1 MDLRGLEMS
10 PGRLHGYDIE
20 GIIPISECMPV
31 HHVSDGRVVGR
42 RHGFRMRSGKDEAL
56 NFSLCAGDVGH
67 LVQDP
72 LARGVRIL
80 VMVGHL
86 GPVEKEAAFLDAA
99 I

>member
-10 PGRLHGYDIE
+10 PGHHHGYDIE

-42 RHGFRMRSGKDEAL
+42 RHGFGMRSGKDETL
-56 NFSLCAGDVGH
+56 NFSLCAGDVAP

-72 LARGVRIL
+72 LVRGVRIS
-80 VMVGHL
+80 VMVGHS
-86 GPVEKEAAFLDAA
+86 GAGETEAASLDAA
-99 I
+99 